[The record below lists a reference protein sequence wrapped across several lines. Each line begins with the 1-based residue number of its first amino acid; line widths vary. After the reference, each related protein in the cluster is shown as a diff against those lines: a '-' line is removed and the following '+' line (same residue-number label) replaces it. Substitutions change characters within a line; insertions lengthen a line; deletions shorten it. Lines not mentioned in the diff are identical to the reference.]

1 MTVNALEPHKLR
13 DWSTLDLQ
21 SLSSG
26 GTITQLHHLL
36 RSVTVQQSVYNP
48 TVRTEF
54 ALQDGRQVFDKLL
67 PVQGEE
73 VMLMGLVDSG
83 GRSADLVSHM
93 YTMTDMITSH
103 NGTMNTY
110 GLVGQ
115 SLWMQENYREKV
127 RKTFK
132 DMKYSDMIVSLC
144 NDYLGESPKSVDT
157 STFEQKRFFCPQ
169 LSPLQVIDI
178 LLKRAHDNNPGFWV
192 LHGAWSTGIGQ
203 HLRLSNL
210 YNNLQQ
216 GPKWTFR
223 IGDGA
228 RFSDTIDGEQIEGK
242 PTSRVTSWSYT
253 NMHNAHDLTHA
264 GFESRQYDKIDIFT
278 RNYIQVEDKGNR
290 PTYLS
295 DSPIHTGAFR
305 GSHMQP
311 KFNPNQRTRFQMVD
325 TDYYRG
331 IDNTDTLDKSIMSMP
346 LQSSLTQK
354 DLTIITAGNLLVQAG
369 DVVEVLHAE
378 VHALDEDR
386 AESKRLSGNYLV
398 TSKTDTFTNTNEHF
412 SKLVLSRES
421 HTPRG

>member
-1 MTVNALEPHKLR
+1 
-13 DWSTLDLQ
+13 
-21 SLSSG
+21 
-26 GTITQLHHLL
+26 
-36 RSVTVQQSVYNP
+36 
-48 TVRTEF
+48 
-54 ALQDGRQVFDKLL
+54 
-67 PVQGEE
+67 
-73 VMLMGLVDSG
+73 
-83 GRSADLVSHM
+83 
-93 YTMTDMITSH
+93 
-103 NGTMNTY
+103 
-110 GLVGQ
+110 
-115 SLWMQENYREKV
+115 
-127 RKTFK
+127 
-132 DMKYSDMIVSLC
+132 
-144 NDYLGESPKSVDT
+144 
-157 STFEQKRFFCPQ
+157 
-169 LSPLQVIDI
+169 
-178 LLKRAHDNNPGFWV
+178 
-192 LHGAWSTGIGQ
+192 
-203 HLRLSNL
+203 
-210 YNNLQQ
+210 
-216 GPKWTFR
+216 
-223 IGDGA
+223 
-228 RFSDTIDGEQIEGK
+228 
-242 PTSRVTSWSYT
+242 
-253 NMHNAHDLTHA
+253 MHNAHDLTHA

-311 KFNPNQRTRFQMVD
+311 KYNPNQRTRFQMVD

-378 VHALDEDR
+378 IHALDEDR